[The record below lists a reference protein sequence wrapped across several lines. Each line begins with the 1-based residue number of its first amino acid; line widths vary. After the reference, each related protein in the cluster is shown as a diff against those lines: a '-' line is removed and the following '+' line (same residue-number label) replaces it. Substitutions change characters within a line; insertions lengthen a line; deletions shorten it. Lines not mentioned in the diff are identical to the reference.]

1 MSNTETFAAEI
12 KINSQDAVKKVQL
25 LTKELEREK
34 EALNA
39 MTREG
44 SAASSKA
51 IAETKKRIKELT
63 TEIDN
68 QNRIT
73 QGLNKSVRELSD
85 MSYKELQRT
94 MRALQKELRSGD
106 IEKGSEEWEKYGK
119 RIRECKAEMDKFN
132 EVTAQQKG
140 ILSRSFDFL
149 NKNWGAFTQIMGA
162 ITGLSM
168 TIRKATSDYADME
181 QEMANVRKYTG
192 QTDEEVKEMNED
204 FKKMDT
210 RTSREELNQLAGAA
224 GRLGLQ
230 SKKDIEEFVDAADKI
245 GVALGDD
252 LGDGAVDTI
261 GKLAIA
267 FGENDR
273 LGLRGAML
281 ATGSALNEIVQSSSA
296 QAQPVVEFTKALSG
310 VGQQAH
316 LTQAQIMGLGSAL
329 DQNNQ
334 EMATSSTVMS
344 QLITKM
350 YQDPAKFA
358 SMAGLELKKFTE
370 LVKTDMNEALLTW
383 FRGANQLGDMSV
395 LAGAFDKLG
404 MDGTRAVGVLS
415 TLAGHIDQVT
425 EAQRVANEAY
435 EQATSVEK
443 EFEVQNTTV
452 QAELDKAKKRFKEM
466 AIELGERLLPVVKYT
481 ISTTSLLTKGLAVL
495 TEFMTK
501 HSTALI
507 TLAAV
512 YGTYLVASKADL
524 VMTKTITAVKR
535 AYGTVT
541 TWLTAQQKAYT
552 AAMVLQRDALA
563 GCTVAHSALSKEIVK
578 SNALVKISV
587 AVTSLLKA
595 AYYALT
601 FQFGAAKVALQG
613 FNLVL
618 KANPWG
624 AIATAI
630 IAAGTA
636 IAYFVSSLKT
646 ADKAAEEHEKA
657 LRRAAAAEE
666 ALKDAQ
672 SQAEDQI
679 AKEKLRLEELNKT
692 IHDNSKS
699 LDDRKKAIA
708 AIKKIVPEYH
718 GSITKEGKLIN
729 DNTGA
734 LQNYITQLKAVAVA
748 QAAFDKLAELNKK
761 KIDAEITRDRKKYN
775 VQAVEREIDRG
786 TKSGEY
792 ATTQKSFTSG
802 TGYTTYWEDDN
813 DALKKKKEELALQK
827 EALATAQEEVET
839 VNAGINTVE
848 KWLNSNK
855 EYKTAYQNIMAGG
868 NGFTSPEVK
877 TVTPGYYKTEAE
889 KKKEEAERKK
899 EEAEREKEEAEE
911 RKALKERADTAKAS
925 YQAQVA
931 EEMLAYRQGVTSYR
945 DYITEKHNLTINYF
959 NEMKKIYGEDSNEY
973 KKLLD
978 DREREENEYYQMM
991 AKLAESKITTEKL
1004 ERDHA
1009 IQMQFLDKTNA
1020 ETYQNQELLNEN
1032 LFKSEMAYMK
1042 QRQAL
1047 YNNGSK
1053 EWEEWEQKM
1062 KDAELQHKFELEE
1075 NYQKKLLEYRREFS
1089 LMTAKELEDIELQS
1103 VKTMYETLIAEGKM
1117 TEEEYRKIV
1126 QNIKGAYAELAAE
1139 QTADSS
1145 LRNKGSKALDTARK
1159 KSGVL
1164 DPEGGNDI
1172 VSIVGNAKNAIDQQ
1186 KMVNDE
1192 LKRMYE
1198 QGAIDYETY
1207 EQAKR
1212 QNARETAD
1220 AMMAYASG
1228 ALGEINQM
1236 LGSVSSYMQACSDVE
1251 TEKIKKNYEAQIEA
1265 AGKNSKKREK
1275 LEKQRDEEIQKAKTK
1290 ANKKAMAIEMAQA
1303 VASTAMAAINA
1314 YASAAKIPVTGW
1326 VMAPVAA
1333 GLATAA
1339 GMLQIATI
1347 KKQHQAEEA
1356 GYYSGGFTGGK
1367 NYRKEAGVVH
1377 EGEFV
1382 ANHDAVNNKRISP
1395 IFDLLDKAQR
1405 NNMVGSLTPEDVTNV
1420 MGGPASAAV
1429 VPIVNVQ
1436 TDNEQIRENLDA
1448 VSDAVQHL
1456 SEVLSEPIEAKMS
1469 MQHLDKE
1476 WKKYQ
1481 NLLKSK

>member
-1 MSNTETFAAEI
+1 MSNTERFSAEI
-12 KINSQDAVKKVQL
+12 VVNSKQAQRNLDLLIEDQKRLQKLQKEYSEKGMKDQVLKIQ
-25 LTKELEREK
+25 KELEHLGEAIKK
-34 EALNA
+34 EESYVKGLKDSVRNLS
-39 MTREG
+39 G
-44 SAASSKA
+44 
-51 IAETKKRIKELT
+51 LT
-63 TEIDN
+63 Y
-68 QNRIT
+68 
-73 QGLNKSVRELSD
+73 RELSATL
-85 MSYKELQRT
+85 K
-94 MRALQKELRSGD
+94 ALNKELRSNH
-106 IEKGSEEWEKYGK
+106 IEQGSEEWENLTKK
-119 RIRECKAEMDKFN
+119 IRECKTEMMKFS
-132 EVTAQQKG
+132 EATRLPEHPLKRLFRV
-140 ILSRSFDFL
+140 L
-149 NKNWGAFTQIMGA
+149 NDNWGAFTQLLGA

-168 TIRKATSDYADME
+168 TIRKAVNDYAEME

-192 QTDEEVKEMNED
+192 QTADQVEKMNED
-204 FKKMDT
+204 FKRMDT
-210 RTSREELNQLAGAA
+210 RTAREELNQLAGAA
-224 GRLGLQ
+224 GRLGIE
-230 SKKDIEEFVDAADKI
+230 STDKIEEFVDAADKI

-252 LGDGAVDTI
+252 LGKDAVDTI

-267 FGENDR
+267 FGESDR

-281 ATGSALNEIVQSSSA
+281 ATGSALNDIVQNSSA

-316 LTQAQIMGLGSAL
+316 MTQAQIMGYASAL

-358 SMAGLELKKFTE
+358 SMAGLEVKEFAK
-370 LVKTDMNEALLTW
+370 LVKTDMNEALVQW
-383 FRGANQLGDMSV
+383 FEAANKLGDMSV

-404 MDGTRAVGVLS
+404 MDGTRAVGVLA

-425 EAQRVANEAY
+425 EAQRVATEAY
-435 EQATSVEK
+435 EKATSVTD
-443 EFEVQNTTV
+443 EFNVQNSTV
-452 QAELDKAKKRFKEM
+452 QAEMDKVKKRFKDLTV
-466 AIELGERLLPVVKYT
+466 ELGERLMPVVKYT
-481 ISTTSLLTKGLAVL
+481 ISGTSLLVKGLSIV
-495 TEFMTK
+495 TEWFLKYKGEIIAT
-501 HSTALI
+501 TVALS
-507 TLAAV
+507 A
-512 YGTYLVASKADL
+512 YMLVAKAD
-524 VMTKTITAVKR
+524 
-535 AYGTVT
+535 TV
-541 TWLTAQQKAYT
+541 WAK
-552 AAMVLQRDALA
+552 LA
-563 GCTVAHSALSKEIVK
+563 SGL
-578 SNALVKISV
+578 KI
-587 AVTSLLKA
+587 VTS
-595 AYYALT
+595 
-601 FQFGAAKVALQG
+601 G
-613 FNLVL
+613 FKSLFSTL
-618 KANPWG
+618 KANPW
-624 AIATAI
+624 AIVATGVALVAEKLYEMKKRSDELKESAREI
-630 IAAGTA
+630 EKVEREASKSFHEQAAT
-636 IAYFVSSLKT
+636 V
-646 ADKAAEEHEKA
+646 KA
-657 LRRAAAAEE
+657 LEKIIRSEVTSIDEKKE
-666 ALKDAQ
+666 ALDRLKEIIPDYHALLDEEGRLTRDNKEAIDDYLISLEKEIKLKAYKD
-672 SQAEDQI
+672 
-679 AKEKLRLEELNKT
+679 KLEELYSKQSDLEDTRKEQSDRYWDVRQTNT
-692 IHDNSKS
+692 LQGYDRNS
-699 LDDRKKAIA
+699 LPA
-708 AIKKIVPEYH
+708 KI
-718 GSITKEGKLIN
+718 LRLL
-729 DNTGA
+729 GA
-734 LQNYITQLKAVAVA
+734 
-748 QAAFDKLAELNKK
+748 
-761 KIDAEITRDRKKYN
+761 
-775 VQAVEREIDRG
+775 
-786 TKSGEY
+786 
-792 ATTQKSFTSG
+792 
-802 TGYTTYWEDDN
+802 EDES
-813 DALKKKKEELALQK
+813 ALK
-827 EALATAQEEVET
+827 EALDDTDDAITDVNGKIDQLLNKIAEVDDGT
-839 VNAGINTVE
+839 SKIV
-848 KWLNSNK
+848 KK
-855 EYKTAYQNIMAGG
+855 KTKV
-868 NGFTSPEVK
+868 TS
-877 TVTPGYYKTEAE
+877 VTPGSYKTEKE
-889 KKKEEAERKK
+889 KK
-899 EEAEREKEEAEE
+899 KEEAEE
-911 RKALKERADTAKAS
+911 RKALKDHVDTAKAS
-925 YQAQVA
+925 YQEQLA
-931 EEMLAYRQGVTSYR
+931 EEMRSYRQGITTYR
-945 DYITEKHNLTINYF
+945 DYMEEKHNLVQNYYDGL
-959 NEMKKIYGEDSNEY
+959 KAIYGEDSNEY

-978 DREREENEYYQMM
+978 DREKEEYDYYQWR
-991 AKLAESKITTEKL
+991 EKL
-1004 ERDHA
+1004 DEDKIVLERMQRDHA

-1103 VKTMYETLIAEGKM
+1103 VKIMYETLIAEGKM

-1126 QNIKGAYAELAAE
+1126 QNIKGAYAEMAAE

-1164 DPEGGNDI
+1164 DSEGGNDI
-1172 VSIVGNAKNAIDQQ
+1172 VSIIGNAKNAIDQQ
-1186 KMVNDE
+1186 KVVNDE
-1192 LKRMYE
+1192 LRRMYE

-1220 AMMAYASG
+1220 IMMASASG

-1236 LGSVSSYMQACSDVE
+1236 LASVSSYMQACSDVE

-1333 GLATAA
+1333 GMATAA